1 MSDGIKPTYDARN
14 QYYDVMKLLMI
25 GTKNASLNARLEDW
39 HRGLWSLFNMVC
51 SYIDQ
56 TEAAK
61 LKESLIAARGKL
73 MQLEA
78 TNRRDPQMRQA
89 HHHKKWEVELLLLNL
104 EEELH
109 RAARNVMLPT
119 STDAGDL
126 DIDEML
132 RRQGQ

>member
-14 QYYDVMKLLMI
+14 QYYEVMKLLMI

-39 HRGLWSLFNMVC
+39 HRGLWSLYNMVC

-56 TEAAK
+56 KEAEA
-61 LKESLIAARGKL
+61 LKADLIGARRKV

-78 TNRRDPQMRQA
+78 SNLRDPQMRQA
-89 HHHKKWEVELLLLNL
+89 HHKNKWETELLLLEL
-104 EEELH
+104 EEKLH

-119 STDAGDL
+119 STDAGEL
-126 DIDEML
+126 DIDEIL